1 MFRKGMSQTLTLIV
15 AASVLMMTALTVIF
29 MVQGGLT
36 NTEQG
41 LAASSCTQTIN
52 AQCSGNTQSITPPST
67 CYSDGKPVA
76 GAPSGLPDT
85 RSPTAEYTCP
95 GS

>member
-1 MFRKGMSQTLTLIV
+1 MSRKGMSQTLTLIV

-41 LAASSCTQTIN
+41 LASSSCTQTIN
-52 AQCSGNTQSITPPST
+52 AQCSGNTQSISPPPT
-67 CYSDGKPVA
+67 CFSDGEPVA
-76 GAPSGLPDT
+76 GAPSEITD
-85 RSPTAEYTCP
+85 EDEDYTCP
-95 GS
+95 